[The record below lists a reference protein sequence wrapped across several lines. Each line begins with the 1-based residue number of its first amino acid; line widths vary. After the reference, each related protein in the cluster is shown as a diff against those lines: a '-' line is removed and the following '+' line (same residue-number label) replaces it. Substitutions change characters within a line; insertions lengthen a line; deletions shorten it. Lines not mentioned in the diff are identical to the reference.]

1 MLIHQWKKELQ
12 TVHLEMTS
20 YLEMSSYL
28 ESLEVRKPDRE
39 VADTAAATI
48 TTTTG
53 LYCHSQNR

>member
-1 MLIHQWKKELQ
+1 MLIHQWKNELQ
-12 TVHLEMTS
+12 TVHLEMTL

-39 VADTAAATI
+39 VAAAAATI